1 MFEVEFTVDQDDDDK
16 GRVYWSDIDYG
27 FVFHPVEMIALGWH
41 AGLETE
47 GCVLPIYDDNLES
60 GKFGSDGFTLQ
71 VTPVDGLRLAVSV
84 PFDEGEYSHDN
95 YAFIDCFHF
104 HEVIDFEFAN
114 SSSDSES
121 SDSSSSF

>member
-47 GCVLPIYDDNLES
+47 GCVLPIHDDNL
-60 GKFGSDGFTLQ
+60 
-71 VTPVDGLRLAVSV
+71 
-84 PFDEGEYSHDN
+84 
-95 YAFIDCFHF
+95 
-104 HEVIDFEFAN
+104 
-114 SSSDSES
+114 
-121 SDSSSSF
+121 

>member
-84 PFDEGEYSHDN
+84 PFGEGRKTATGQTIRTYQISISASVRNIHWLTSL
-95 YAFIDCFHF
+95 F
-104 HEVIDFEFAN
+104 
-114 SSSDSES
+114 
-121 SDSSSSF
+121 